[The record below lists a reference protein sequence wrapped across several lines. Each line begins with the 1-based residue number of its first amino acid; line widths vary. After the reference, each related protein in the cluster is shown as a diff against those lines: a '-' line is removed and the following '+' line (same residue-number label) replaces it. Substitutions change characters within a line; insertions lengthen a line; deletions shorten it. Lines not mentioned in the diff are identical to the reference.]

1 MPWYQHNETLFHKE
15 IKLLKEYY
23 PSLKFYQEDSKIYF
37 RGLLNIEDI
46 DSFEIEILLPD
57 DYPKS
62 LPIVKDI
69 GNDIPRNIDR
79 HMYSDGTC
87 CLTINHVMIQKY
99 QSDNYYL
106 LNFIDDFVK
115 PFFAN
120 QLYFEQTGKWLTGEY
135 SHGNTGKREYLKEYI
150 QITDDVLFNKLL
162 NLATKTRLNQR
173 KKCPCYSNKPLKR
186 CHLQTVLEI
195 KRLLPYL

>member
-1 MPWYQHNETLFHKE
+1 MPWYQYNETLFHKE
-15 IKLLKEYY
+15 IKLLREYY
-23 PSLKFYQEDSKIYF
+23 PSLKFYQENSKIYF

-46 DSFEIEILLPD
+46 DSFEIEILLPE

-69 GNDIPRNIDR
+69 GNNIPKNINR

-99 QSDNYYL
+99 QANNYYL

-120 QLYFEQTGKWLTGEY
+120 QLYFEQTGTWLTGEY
-135 SHGNTGKREYLKEYI
+135 SHGNDGKREYLKEYI
-150 QITDDVLFNKLL
+150 QITDDVLFGKLL
-162 NLATKTRLNQR
+162 HLAIKSRFNQQ
-173 KKCPCYSNKPLKR
+173 KQCPCHSKKPLKR